1 MKRLDM
7 ATTVIILYSAMML
20 MQVVLNIF
28 FYIKIRKIEKKSPY
42 QGPPGAMG
50 AMGPKGE
57 RGEPGY
63 TPTPDYIK
71 ELIKQVNDEH
81 KG

>member
-1 MKRLDM
+1 MKELDM

-20 MQVVLNIF
+20 MQVVLNIL
-28 FYIKIRKIEKKSPY
+28 FYIKIRNLKKENKKIY
-42 QGPPGAMG
+42 MG
-50 AMGPKGE
+50 AVGPMGPKGE

-71 ELIKQVNDEH
+71 ELIKQVNNEH